1 MLLLK
6 VEATDHQRAW
16 RYLKKSVWSQN
27 KKVMAISKCILAESE
42 QNKLKTEDVSTI
54 FIKDS
59 KNLGLCT
66 KYTQYQKL
74 PEAISNHSVEAVTA
88 SLVLLLHRSNCLS
101 HIYNSNSKNIRY
113 LQPSLF
119 HSLLWSCAALL
130 RKKSLS
136 KILSPNRNKVAQ
148 QLLSIFS
155 LSSGLCQCSVSPM
168 RNVSIAF

>member
-1 MLLLK
+1 MKYVSFKINHIELRIVLICDLFQS
-6 VEATDHQRAW
+6 V
-16 RYLKKSVWSQN
+16 KKCVWSQN

-74 PEAISNHSVEAVTA
+74 PEAISNDSVEAVTA
-88 SLVLLLHRSNCLS
+88 SLVLLLHRSNCFS

-119 HSLLWSCAALL
+119 HSLLWTSTALL
-130 RKKSLS
+130 IGGQDFLFFPKYSEQFSILQDIFELKERCWSLWW
-136 KILSPNRNKVAQ
+136 
-148 QLLSIFS
+148 
-155 LSSGLCQCSVSPM
+155 VS
-168 RNVSIAF
+168 

>member
-74 PEAISNHSVEAVTA
+74 PEAISNDSVEAVTA

-119 HSLLWSCAALL
+119 HSLLWTDIALL
-130 RKKSLS
+130 NDTIHGYSKVLKLS
-136 KILSPNRNKVAQ
+136 EWHLITVCQ
-148 QLLSIFS
+148 IFT
-155 LSSGLCQCSVSPM
+155 VS
-168 RNVSIAF
+168 FC